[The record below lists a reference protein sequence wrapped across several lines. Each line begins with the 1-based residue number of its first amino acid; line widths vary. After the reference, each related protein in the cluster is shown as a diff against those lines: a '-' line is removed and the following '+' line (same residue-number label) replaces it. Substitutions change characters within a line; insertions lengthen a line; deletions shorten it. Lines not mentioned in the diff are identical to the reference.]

1 MKITEKYVY
10 KLEFINI
17 FFFETCI
24 FGKNFKY
31 CATV

>member
-1 MKITEKYVY
+1 MPCLVNK
-10 KLEFINI
+10 KLGIINI